1 MVKTEY
7 HDIVVIGGGPAG
19 MAAALGAKRAGID
32 DVLLLER
39 DTVLGGVLNQCIH
52 DGFGLFLYKE
62 TLTGPE
68 YAETMIQ
75 NVQDEDIQ
83 IESPAMVLDLSSER
97 RLSFN
102 TPNGYRIVDA
112 GAVVLA
118 MGCRE
123 RTREMLEIP
132 GSRPAGIFTAGSAQN
147 LVNLRNLRIGRNA
160 VILGSGD
167 IGLIMAR
174 RLTLEGMNVLGVY
187 EKMPYCNGLK
197 RNVRH
202 CLKDYGIPL
211 HLSSTVVDIFGTN
224 RVEGVLVGKVD
235 PDGNIITGTE
245 EKISCDTLILSVG
258 LIPENE
264 LSKKAGIEIDPLTS
278 GAVVDQSGMTSIPGI
293 FACGNV
299 LHIHDIAD
307 MASVEGFS
315 IGEAAARYLRSQKDF
330 QNRIYYS
337 LSAGPGVRYCL
348 PQKISEDTPEQEIT
362 LRASR
367 PGREQHL
374 EIIGVRTGT
383 VYGKQML
390 KNVLPS
396 EEIRISVSL
405 GGMQEDL
412 KVMIHD

>member
-1 MVKTEY
+1 MKTEY
-7 HDIVVIGGGPAG
+7 HDLIVIGGGPAG

-39 DTVLGGVLNQCIH
+39 DAVLGGVLNQCIH

-68 YAETMIQ
+68 YADTMIQ
-75 NVQDEDIQ
+75 NVLEEGIQ
-83 IESPAMVLDLSSER
+83 IESPAMVLELNSER

-112 GAVVLA
+112 GAVILA

-147 LVNLRNLRIGRNA
+147 LVNLRNLHIGKNM

-174 RLTLEGMNVLGVY
+174 RLTLEGMNVIGVY

-211 HLSSTVVDIFGTN
+211 HLSSTVVEIYGRN
-224 RVEGVLVGKVD
+224 RVEGVLIAKVG
-235 PDGNIITGTE
+235 PNGSIIPRTE
-245 EKISCDTLILSVG
+245 EKVSCDTLILSVG

-264 LSKKAGIEIDPLTS
+264 ISRKAGIEIDPFTS
-278 GAVVDQSGMTSIPGI
+278 GALVDQSGMTSVPGI

-307 MASVEGFS
+307 MASIEGFS
-315 IGEAAARYLRSQKDF
+315 VGEAAARYLKDRNQSQ
-330 QNRIYYS
+330 
-337 LSAGPGVRYCL
+337 SAFFHTVSPGPGVRYCL
-348 PQKISEDTPEQEIT
+348 PQKITEATQNQEIT
-362 LRASR
+362 LRASQ
-367 PGREQHL
+367 PGAEKKL
-374 EIIGVRTGT
+374 KIVGEKTGT
-383 VYGKQML
+383 IYGNRIL
-390 KNVLPS
+390 KKVVPS
-396 EEIRISVSL
+396 EEIRIKTSAAIR
-405 GGMQEDL
+405 ENL
-412 KVMIHD
+412 KVTIHD